1 MGRYFVF
8 FVAQKMNYFRSV
20 VREMVPKVV
29 TCTQSSNTSYSPHK
43 INFEFVLNIF
53 LLLKKKG
60 TNWSSLDWSRWCNVK
75 IATREMEC
83 CSANAANGLVTTI
96 FWICWQRFL
105 SSLAPFKAKLWHKG
119 KLRRGKPVKSVKWS
133 KVFLRFY

>member
-53 LLLKKKG
+53 LLLKKRERIG
-60 TNWSSLDWSRWCNVK
+60 VVSIGLDD
-75 IATREMEC
+75 AM
-83 CSANAANGLVTTI
+83 
-96 FWICWQRFL
+96 
-105 SSLAPFKAKLWHKG
+105 
-119 KLRRGKPVKSVKWS
+119 S
-133 KVFLRFY
+133 K